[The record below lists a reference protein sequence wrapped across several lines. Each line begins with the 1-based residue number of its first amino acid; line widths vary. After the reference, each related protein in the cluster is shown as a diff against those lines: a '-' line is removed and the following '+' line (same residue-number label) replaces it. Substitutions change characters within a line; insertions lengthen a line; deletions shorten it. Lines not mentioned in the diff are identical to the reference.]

1 MKTADTFV
9 FLALAFFCCFS
20 GIASKDINKLL
31 QDECMEFWPLLRSGL
46 FYCNRDNNPVR
57 GPDGKTHTNKCV
69 MCRNLMASQV
79 NNGLTGGR
87 ENVIRGPTG
96 KDDCSEFLSQVNAN
110 GELTC
115 TKENDPVRDASG
127 RQHSNKCLMC
137 AEKFKEDAQKGI
149 QFGRNTQQPTLNSL
163 DGKSTYQNSCSQS
176 GGTSPCS
183 TNSQAAQGDSRPNCG
198 YGGTQ
203 QGTAQYG
210 GTCGTQSGI
219 NQRENQGV
227 GNGIIIPT
235 DCRRILH
242 GIKGDAILCRNSWE
256 PICGTDGKTYSN
268 RCFLCLEMMRTGNSI
283 TVRSE
288 GECANAAPAKANC
301 SQYPQTKGRVLC
313 TQTSQMVCGTDGV
326 THSSECMLCDQILKT
341 RSEIGIKNIGACVQE
356 FRPPASI
363 KAEV

>member
-1 MKTADTFV
+1 
-9 FLALAFFCCFS
+9 
-20 GIASKDINKLL
+20 
-31 QDECMEFWPLLRSGL
+31 MEFWPLLRSGL

-69 MCRNLMASQV
+69 MCRNMMASQV
-79 NNGLTGGR
+79 NNGLTGGG
-87 ENVIRGPTG
+87 ENVIRSPTG

-110 GELTC
+110 GDLTC

-137 AEKFKEDAQKGI
+137 AEKFKEDAQRGI

-163 DGKSTYQNSCSQS
+163 DGKSTYQRLYVPGLRYKKLMLYLFLPSS
-176 GGTSPCS
+176 
-183 TNSQAAQGDSRPNCG
+183 
-198 YGGTQ
+198 TQ

-210 GTCGTQSGI
+210 GTYGTQSGI

-256 PICGTDGKTYSN
+256 PVCGSDGKTYSN
-268 RCFLCLEMMRTGNSI
+268 RCFLCLELMRTGNSI
-283 TVRSE
+283 IVRSE

-326 THSSECMLCDQILKT
+326 THSSECMLCNQILKT
-341 RSEIGIKNIGACVQE
+341 KSEIGIKNIGACVQ
-356 FRPPASI
+356 
-363 KAEV
+363 

>member
-1 MKTADTFV
+1 MKTVDTFV
-9 FLALAFFCCFS
+9 FLALAFVCCFS

-69 MCRNLMASQV
+69 MCRQMMASQI
-79 NNGLTGGR
+79 NNGLTGGG
-87 ENVIRGPTG
+87 ENVIRSPTG
-96 KDDCSEFLSQVNAN
+96 KDECSEFRSQVNAN
-110 GELTC
+110 GELIC

-137 AEKFKEDAQKGI
+137 AEKFIEDAQRGI
-149 QFGRNTQQPTLNSL
+149 QFGRNTQQQTVNSL

-176 GGTSPCS
+176 GGTSPCPAD
-183 TNSQAAQGDSRPNCG
+183 SQAAQGDSRPNSG

-203 QGTAQYG
+203 QGTAQYSG
-210 GTCGTQSGI
+210 ICGTQSGI

-227 GNGIIIPT
+227 GNGIIIPM

-268 RCFLCLEMMRTGNSI
+268 ICFLCSEMMRTGNSI
-283 TVRSE
+283 TVRTE
-288 GECANAAPAKANC
+288 GECANAASAKVNC

-313 TQTSQMVCGTDGV
+313 THMSQMVCGTDGM
-326 THSSECMLCDQILKT
+326 TYSSECMLCNQIL
-341 RSEIGIKNIGACVQE
+341 
-356 FRPPASI
+356 
-363 KAEV
+363 